1 MSSQKSSSRLLEG
14 KRHLLS
20 SELDS
25 EFSSDD
31 RGVVESSTMDCLQCQ
46 MVERK
51 NNSSECKIEEL
62 SALPPS
68 EGCSVH
74 TTSINGLNHL
84 RNGIDSK
91 PPPAL
96 KFSVNA
102 ILARAAQAGSSN
114 TGHSIADNDSLSE
127 DTDHLGSEGTGA
139 SSDHDNI
146 PSNLSKIPPDNFK
159 QQDVNHSSS
168 PCPTISTSMN
178 NSAIASV
185 AMSSHPYI
193 LGPSLTSVMSGTGSL
208 AKPVPRPLGTSP
220 LFSGGSSPLQNLL
233 YRHPYLNTAGMN
245 NNINRGNILTNL
257 LDSRFITV

>member
-1 MSSQKSSSRLLEG
+1 
-14 KRHLLS
+14 
-20 SELDS
+20 
-25 EFSSDD
+25 
-31 RGVVESSTMDCLQCQ
+31 MDCLQCQ
-46 MVERK
+46 VAARK
-51 NNSSECKIEEL
+51 SNSSECKNEEL
-62 SALPPS
+62 SALPQS

-74 TTSINGLNHL
+74 TTSLSGMNL

-102 ILARAAQAGSSN
+102 ILARAAQVGSSN

-146 PSNLSKIPPDNFK
+146 PSSLNKIPLDIFK
-159 QQDVNHSSS
+159 QQDVHHSSS
-168 PCPTISTSMN
+168 PCPTISTSIN

-193 LGPSLTSVMSGTGSL
+193 LGHSLTYAMSGAGSL

-220 LFSGGSSPLQNLL
+220 LYGGSSPLQNLL

-245 NNINRGNILTNL
+245 II
-257 LDSRFITV
+257 IK